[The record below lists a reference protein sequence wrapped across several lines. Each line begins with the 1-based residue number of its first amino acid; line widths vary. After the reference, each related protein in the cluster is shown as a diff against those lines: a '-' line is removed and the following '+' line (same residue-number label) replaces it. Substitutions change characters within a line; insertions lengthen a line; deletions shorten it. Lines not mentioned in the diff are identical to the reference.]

1 MVSVNTKSGPMD
13 QIGKITSIL
22 SMNNG
27 RNLVEIDIT
36 YSIANVSCFFYFQC

>member
-27 RNLVEIDIT
+27 ILVEIDIT